1 MAKQRRTDERKAAFL
16 DAVRRGYD
24 TTAAVKKAGVARG
37 TAYEW
42 AAADEP
48 FAVAWHEAEHVVL
61 DNVRAVAYDLAL
73 HGNERLLVWFL
84 NRAERAEAAER
95 GQEDTE
101 RGFEVVVVGLEDN
114 GDASGAFFRWD
125 EAPTAP

>member
-16 DAVRRGYD
+16 DAVGRGYD
-24 TTAAVKKAGVARG
+24 TSAAVKKAGVARA
-37 TAYEW
+37 TPYEW
-42 AAADEP
+42 ATSDEP
-48 FAVAWHEAEHVVL
+48 FASAWREAERVVL

-84 NRAERAEAAER
+84 NRQERAEAAEDGVDDR
-95 GQEDTE
+95 D
-101 RGFEVVVVGLEDN
+101 RGFEVVVVGLEDE

-125 EAPTAP
+125 EAPPAP